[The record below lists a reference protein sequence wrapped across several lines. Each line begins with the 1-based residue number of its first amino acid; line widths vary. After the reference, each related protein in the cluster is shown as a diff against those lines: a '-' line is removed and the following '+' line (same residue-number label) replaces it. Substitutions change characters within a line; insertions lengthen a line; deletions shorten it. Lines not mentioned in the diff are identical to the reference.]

1 MFERYERNNDEI
13 AYIKIK
19 NLAKFSN
26 LIQKFEDLT
35 NSRDF
40 KSLFYYLNKID
51 DKKMEDS
58 SSVENTD
65 SVKLMTIH
73 QAKGLEFPVVIL
85 AGVTNRRYSM
95 KNMEEESL
103 LKIPKELTMNQEEF
117 ERSEEIRRVFY
128 VGMSRAR
135 NILVISTI
143 NGKGYRP
150 SEFVDEIGRN
160 TFINPE
166 QLKEEFDEGHHH
178 KSIKEKIKLSY
189 SSVSAYIECPFR
201 FYCRDYIGFSTP
213 TDYYQV
219 YGVIVHNALKKLH
232 IMMKEGKNID
242 IRDII
247 SIVDLYC
254 KDDESKEKWRNE
266 LITDL
271 WNYFEMT
278 HSFINKIVDIELPF
292 SYVDK
297 DLVINGRAD
306 LIIKNKENKL
316 EIIDYK
322 SRYKEGLS
330 RMNVDIQLRMYN
342 LGLQNKYPEKIE
354 SISAYTFKDNQ
365 KTQFAN
371 SEEEL
376 QATRELISTI
386 SSSIESKVFKR
397 NWKGS
402 FCETKAG
409 KCEFYYVCKNI
420 EGEDKYVR

>member
-1 MFERYERNNDEI
+1 
-13 AYIKIK
+13 
-19 NLAKFSN
+19 
-26 LIQKFEDLT
+26 
-35 NSRDF
+35 
-40 KSLFYYLNKID
+40 
-51 DKKMEDS
+51 
-58 SSVENTD
+58 
-65 SVKLMTIH
+65 
-73 QAKGLEFPVVIL
+73 
-85 AGVTNRRYSM
+85 
-95 KNMEEESL
+95 
-103 LKIPKELTMNQEEF
+103 
-117 ERSEEIRRVFY
+117 
-128 VGMSRAR
+128 
-135 NILVISTI
+135 
-143 NGKGYRP
+143 
-150 SEFVDEIGRN
+150 
-160 TFINPE
+160 
-166 QLKEEFDEGHHH
+166 
-178 KSIKEKIKLSY
+178 
-189 SSVSAYIECPFR
+189 
-201 FYCRDYIGFSTP
+201 
-213 TDYYQV
+213 
-219 YGVIVHNALKKLH
+219 
-232 IMMKEGKNID
+232 
-242 IRDII
+242 
-247 SIVDLYC
+247 
-254 KDDESKEKWRNE
+254 
-266 LITDL
+266 
-271 WNYFEMT
+271 MT